1 MLSLE
6 FLEKE
11 PRKERQQRI
20 QSICN
25 QLSLTLNPQ
34 GKEYLQHD
42 LTDLSIDFLCPSMWK
57 NAVWLHRNGK
67 NSWRGKG
74 TSGCYCSG
82 QLGLVY
88 FPSVSHQNIHET
100 QKKMQKSPSHHKP
113 SIMFNT
119 LSIPELSLIKSGW
132 PDWKTLVTDLYLD
145 FRNRPP

>member
-6 FLEKE
+6 FLEEE

-57 NAVWLHRNGK
+57 NAV
-67 NSWRGKG
+67 
-74 TSGCYCSG
+74 
-82 QLGLVY
+82 
-88 FPSVSHQNIHET
+88 
-100 QKKMQKSPSHHKP
+100 
-113 SIMFNT
+113 
-119 LSIPELSLIKSGW
+119 
-132 PDWKTLVTDLYLD
+132 
-145 FRNRPP
+145 